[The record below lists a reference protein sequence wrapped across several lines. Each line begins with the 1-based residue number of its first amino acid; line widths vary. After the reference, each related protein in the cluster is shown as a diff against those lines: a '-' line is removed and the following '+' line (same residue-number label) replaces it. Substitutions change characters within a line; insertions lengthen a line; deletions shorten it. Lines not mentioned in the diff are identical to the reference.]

1 MEGGRKE
8 RKKGRREGK
17 KEERKEKHS
26 RIRVCD
32 QNKTNNKEDATE
44 PDTYSLIYLINP
56 DKHYKD
62 FTMLKIMVSDIK

>member
-1 MEGGRKE
+1 MAGGRKE
-8 RKKGRREGK
+8 RKKRGREGK
-17 KEERKEKHS
+17 KERKEKHS

-62 FTMLKIMVSDIK
+62 FTMLKIMVSEIK